1 MNASLPFYTLIDWNP
16 PCTISSSTRSLA
28 LLPALASAI
37 PAGLGNAMLA
47 PSDLP
52 VSIYNSHSIARKP
65 SINDTLYSIH
75 VLLAGGYH
83 ENPDKT
89 YPV

>member
-1 MNASLPFYTLIDWNP
+1 MNASLPFYGLIDWNP

-37 PAGLGNAMLA
+37 PAELGNAMPA

-52 VSIYNSHSIARKP
+52 VSI
-65 SINDTLYSIH
+65 
-75 VLLAGGYH
+75 
-83 ENPDKT
+83 
-89 YPV
+89 